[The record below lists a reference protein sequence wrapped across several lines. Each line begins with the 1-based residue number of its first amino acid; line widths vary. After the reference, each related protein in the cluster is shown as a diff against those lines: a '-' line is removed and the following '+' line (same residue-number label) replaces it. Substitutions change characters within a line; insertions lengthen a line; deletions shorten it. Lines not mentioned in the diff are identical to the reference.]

1 MVVESEDLEGF
12 ASAAGLNGLPLDKVE
27 ERLRRVSRTVK
38 NRIDKGRGLRVLGI
52 GNSGMRHLPVL
63 KRYLESEGIDT
74 EEGRIDTAKPDATG
88 YMKVSTTDLL
98 TLNPDG
104 RKILLLDNS
113 VREGET
119 MYSALRWI
127 LENDST
133 LNLSGQDDVSVIT
146 LVDSSGISNVCLNP
160 KVSSPKGP
168 RASFLE
174 DLEKEEDGKKKRT
187 LAEEQRNRL
196 RDKATRHLN
205 GEVYSFGRDPDWRE
219 RLEKWEVY
227 ISEVERYLHSL
238 DWLPWNIKNKIEELE
253 NVRKNKN
260 VLEIVSFINGYPS
273 SLSCS
278 PQLQSQ
284 NYEITDDMVE
294 TVVFLSWVGEVLRGL
309 KLECN
314 SFSSELVSGMHFS
327 RVDIVE
333 LSKQL
338 LTDKRVLVAEKYLG
352 TDTYFEIAKELT
364 KEGNREADNF
374 RFVTVDPFKMYTV
387 SDLFLEAFN
396 RGLPMTPSDL
406 GQDVADYCQRERQGL
421 NYKPECVVA
430 TRSSRV
436 YGMGLTLDLGLPR
449 DRYVEIENGLTTENV
464 LEAEDR
470 SLQGRSSIRVYPK
483 RVREVLGTRFEIQD

>member
-1 MVVESEDLEGF
+1 
-12 ASAAGLNGLPLDKVE
+12 
-27 ERLRRVSRTVK
+27 
-38 NRIDKGRGLRVLGI
+38 
-52 GNSGMRHLPVL
+52 
-63 KRYLESEGIDT
+63 
-74 EEGRIDTAKPDATG
+74 
-88 YMKVSTTDLL
+88 
-98 TLNPDG
+98 
-104 RKILLLDNS
+104 
-113 VREGET
+113 
-119 MYSALRWI
+119 
-127 LENDST
+127 
-133 LNLSGQDDVSVIT
+133 
-146 LVDSSGISNVCLNP
+146 
-160 KVSSPKGP
+160 
-168 RASFLE
+168 
-174 DLEKEEDGKKKRT
+174 

-309 KLECN
+309 KLDCS
-314 SFSSELVSGMHFS
+314 SFSSESFSGMHFS

-352 TDTYFEIAKELT
+352 TDTYFEIAKI
-364 KEGNREADNF
+364 A
-374 RFVTVDPFKMYTV
+374 
-387 SDLFLEAFN
+387 SALFLSSKLCCDFAN
-396 RGLPMTPSDL
+396 
-406 GQDVADYCQRERQGL
+406 
-421 NYKPECVVA
+421 KP
-430 TRSSRV
+430 TNNKNIIGNSF
-436 YGMGLTLDLGLPR
+436 T
-449 DRYVEIENGLTTENV
+449 
-464 LEAEDR
+464 
-470 SLQGRSSIRVYPK
+470 
-483 RVREVLGTRFEIQD
+483 F